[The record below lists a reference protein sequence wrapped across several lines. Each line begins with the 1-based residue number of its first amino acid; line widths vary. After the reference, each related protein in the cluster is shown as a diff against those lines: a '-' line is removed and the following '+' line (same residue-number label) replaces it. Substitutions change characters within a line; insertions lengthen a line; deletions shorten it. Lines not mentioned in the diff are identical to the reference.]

1 MSVLR
6 DPNLCGCALLRRKKC
21 TSKGG
26 TKIVKKSIGQ
36 RTWRGAIEKKREGRA
51 PLGLIQKNSVLRALV
66 MTSMSTLLPMTR
78 IARIS
83 SVATGQTIM
92 LSLLS

>member
-1 MSVLR
+1 MRLR
-6 DPNLCGCALLRRKKC
+6 PVAPQKVYLERRHKDSEKINR
-21 TSKGG
+21 SKN
-26 TKIVKKSIGQ
+26 VA
-36 RTWRGAIEKKREGRA
+36 RGNRKKREGRA